1 MEIDRRWQTAD
12 RRQSNETVHRGGQRS
27 VVGSQGGK
35 YLSLLTI
42 NGLTAGYG
50 KLEVLHGISLA
61 VEPGQFVAILGPNG
75 SGKSTLV
82 KSVFGLTRIFGG
94 SIAVESMPLVGLP
107 TEKIGRQGLAY
118 IPQRENVFTSM
129 TIRDNLLLAGR
140 KLGQAAAARSL
151 DEVYQLFPIL
161 EQRQAQR
168 AGRLSG
174 GERQMLAIA
183 LGWLSRPR
191 LMLLDEPSAG
201 LSPLFVKEIF
211 RVLRH
216 LCDGGLTL
224 VVVEQNARSVL
235 RWCDYAYVLREGQVA
250 FQGTSADIL
259 ADEETVKGYLGV
271 GRVSP
276 ELKLR
281 ADS

>member
-1 MEIDRRWQTAD
+1 M
-12 RRQSNETVHRGGQRS
+12 
-27 VVGSQGGK
+27 
-35 YLSLLTI
+35 SLLTI
-42 NGLTAGYG
+42 NHLSAGYG
-50 KLEVLHGISLA
+50 KLEVLHGVNLT

-82 KSVFGLTRIFGG
+82 KSVFGLTHVFGG
-94 SIAVESMPLVGLP
+94 SITWESTPLIGLP
-107 TEKIGRQGLAY
+107 TEKIGGYGLAY

-129 TIRDNLLLAGR
+129 TIHENLLLAVR
-140 KLGQAAAARSL
+140 KLNKTAAKQSL
-151 DEVYQLFPIL
+151 AEIFKLFPTL
-161 EQRQAQR
+161 ELRQKQR

-201 LSPLFVKEIF
+201 LSPLLVKEIF
-211 RVLRH
+211 RVLRQ
-216 LCDGGLTL
+216 LCENGMTL

-235 RWCDYAYVLREGQVA
+235 RWCDFAYILREGQIA

-271 GRVSP
+271 GRATLEVTQQRTTD
-276 ELKLR
+276 K
-281 ADS
+281 

>member
-1 MEIDRRWQTAD
+1 
-12 RRQSNETVHRGGQRS
+12 
-27 VVGSQGGK
+27 
-35 YLSLLTI
+35 LSLLTI
-42 NGLTAGYG
+42 TQLTAGYG
-50 KLEVLHGISLA
+50 KLEVLHGINLT
-61 VEPGQFVAILGPNG
+61 VEPGQFVAVLGPNG
-75 SGKSTLV
+75 SGKSTLI
-82 KSVFGLTRIFGG
+82 KSVFGLTRVFGG
-94 SIAVESMPLVGLP
+94 SIAIENRPLVGLP
-107 TEKIGRQGLAY
+107 TERIGGYGLAY

-129 TIRDNLLLAGR
+129 TIRDNLLLAVR
-140 KLGQAAAARSL
+140 KLSANAAHQTL
-151 DEVYQLFPIL
+151 DEVYKLFPIL
-161 EQRQAQR
+161 EQRQKQR
-168 AGRLSG
+168 AGWLSG

-211 RVLRH
+211 RVLH
-216 LCDGGLTL
+216 SLCESGLAL

-271 GRVSP
+271 RQP
-276 ELKLR
+276 LAEA
-281 ADS
+281 ADFG